1 MKGSDFNQSL
11 KIEHL
16 RFVLEEL
23 ALFLVTTTLKSVL
36 RMERDLSAL
45 EEVWVNGTPFI
56 LPVFMNEF
64 RKKKKNVAS

>member
-45 EEVWVNGTPFI
+45 EEVCVNGTPFI
-56 LPVFMNEF
+56 LPQCL
-64 RKKKKNVAS
+64 